1 MCLRS
6 LFLSS
11 VSMSTFP
18 RPIFLPISPAK
29 GMEVL
34 NITGVLVSAAVNF
47 SCSFTLGLWP
57 ANIWAFCWHMAW
69 TSCKAGV
76 KDRWTEVLLWGVSSG
91 LADVLCRVTFSGLAG
106 IALKGVVD
114 NCLPGARLAA
124 VLSVFVPEMMP
135 RGVVCSAKTSS
146 SLEWLCIWWEC
157 LWFLSA
163 TSSSDWEPPSLSVDS
178 LCWRYKRDRRF
189 DSARFGV
196 SQCPREAESSS
207 SWNEPS

>member
-1 MCLRS
+1 
-6 LFLSS
+6 
-11 VSMSTFP
+11 MSTFP

-34 NITGVLVSAAVNF
+34 NLTGVLVSAAVNF
-47 SCSFTLGLWP
+47 SCSFRLGLWP

-76 KDRWTEVLLWGVSSG
+76 KERWTEALLWGVSSG
-91 LADVLCRVTFSGLAG
+91 LADVLCSVTFSGLA
-106 IALKGVVD
+106 ALKGVVY
-114 NCLPGARLAA
+114 NCLPGARLSA
-124 VLSVFVPEMMP
+124 VPSTFVPEMMP
-135 RGVVCSAKTSS
+135 CGVAKTSS

-157 LWFLSA
+157 LRFLSA
-163 TSSSDWEPPSLSVDS
+163 TSSSDCEPPSLSVES

-189 DSARFGV
+189 ASARFGV
-196 SQCPREAESSS
+196 SHCPREAESSS